1 MMQEDLTSGWAAR
14 TGTFGCAWLPRLSA
28 PASVALMIVMIAMVA
43 PQPFPVAYVKVPAVV
58 AVSWCQNWLGRF
70 VYVKSQLRKNA
81 RSPISAQQ

>member
-1 MMQEDLTSGWAAR
+1 
-14 TGTFGCAWLPRLSA
+14 LSA

-81 RSPISAQQ
+81 RAPISAQQ